1 MKIGMKGV
9 RQWMGFAK
17 TRCRL
22 FFNPPPQVP
31 EAGQEDL
38 PSEKWI
44 WRWTK
49 QEWIEIGIFS
59 VVVLMVIFLAGGEF
73 LKALEKVQAGRERVD
88 KKRRAS
94 GGGWENQDFPT
105 QEMPPVSARPAAN
118 KPAVASAQSQS
129 QAGDLS
135 DLQKKARAGD
145 AAAQIELGNRYQA
158 GRDAP
163 RNPALAV
170 HWFAMAAE
178 QGDPYA
184 AVQLGAS
191 YDDGLGVPKN
201 DQKAYEWYQKAVQLS
216 SDQMR
221 KFAGRAPQA
230 LRVVH
235 AVACGNVGNCLYRGE
250 GVTKDDRAAVEY
262 LAKAAVEF
270 GPARNLLAEMAG
282 RGNREANFALEQAV
296 RTGNELSAME
306 KLLMTREFPAHLQS
320 LKQRGIKFEII
331 IGHNTPDHVTIR
343 IRPSPPSPK
352 ASEQVFFYRTKDSRC
367 FTGSQAGKI
376 RELQ

>member
-1 MKIGMKGV
+1 MD
-9 RQWMGFAK
+9 FAK

-31 EAGQEDL
+31 ESGQEDL
-38 PSEKWI
+38 PSEKRI
-44 WRWTK
+44 WRWTR

-59 VVVLMVIFLAGGEF
+59 AVVLIVVFLAGGEF
-73 LKALEKVQAGRERVD
+73 LKALEKVQAGREQED
-88 KKRRAS
+88 IKRIAAIAANNV
-94 GGGWENQDFPT
+94 WENQDFPT
-105 QEMPPVSARPAAN
+105 QEIPPTSARLATNSPTLTPAPQA
-118 KPAVASAQSQS
+118 KASPEQLAK
-129 QAGDLS
+129 L
-135 DLQKKARAGD
+135 LRRARAGD
-145 AAAQIELGNRYQA
+145 VAAQIELGNRYQT
-158 GRDAP
+158 GREVPKNHAT
-163 RNPALAV
+163 AV
-170 HWFAMAAE
+170 HWFAMAAG

-184 AVQLGAS
+184 AVQLGAC

-201 DQKAYEWYQKAVQLS
+201 DQNAYEWYQKAVQLS

-221 KFAGRAPQA
+221 KFAGRAPPA

-235 AVACGNVGNCLYRGE
+235 AVACGNVGTCLYRGE

-282 RGNREANFALEQAV
+282 RGNREAGLALEHAV

-367 FTGSQAGKI
+367 FTGSQGGNM

>member
-1 MKIGMKGV
+1 
-9 RQWMGFAK
+9 MGFAK

-38 PSEKWI
+38 PSEKRI

-59 VVVLMVIFLAGGEF
+59 AVVLILLFLAGGEF
-73 LKALEKVQAGRERVD
+73 LKALEKVQAGRQQEDIERKGVIAANNG
-88 KKRRAS
+88 RI
-94 GGGWENQDFPT
+94 NQDFPN
-105 QEMPPVSARPAAN
+105 QEMPPTVARLVKKTPTSPPA
-118 KPAVASAQSQS
+118 PAPQAKASPEVLAK
-129 QAGDLS
+129 L
-135 DLQKKARAGD
+135 LRRARAGEI
-145 AAAQIELGNRYQA
+145 AAQIELGDRYQT
-158 GRDAP
+158 GREVIK
-163 RNPALAV
+163 NPATAV

-184 AVQLGAS
+184 AVQVGAS

-201 DQKAYEWYQKAVQLS
+201 DQKAFEWYQKAVQFSAEKIRKS
-216 SDQMR
+216 S
-221 KFAGRAPQA
+221 GLPPPA
-230 LRVVH
+230 LRVIH
-235 AVACGNVGNCLYRGE
+235 SVACGNVGTCLYRGE

-270 GPARNLLAEMAG
+270 GPARNLLAEMAAQ
-282 RGNREANFALEQAV
+282 GNREAGSALDQAV
-296 RTGNELSAME
+296 RMGNELSAME

-331 IGHNTPDHVTIR
+331 IGHNTPDYVSIR

-352 ASEQVFFYRTKDSRC
+352 ASEQIFFYMTKDSRC
-367 FTGSQAGKI
+367 FVASQGGKR
-376 RELQ
+376 REIQ

>member
-1 MKIGMKGV
+1 
-9 RQWMGFAK
+9 MGFAK

-38 PSEKWI
+38 PSEKRI
-44 WRWTK
+44 RRWTR
-49 QEWIEIGIFS
+49 QECLEIGIFAA
-59 VVVLMVIFLAGGEF
+59 VVLILIFLAGGEF
-73 LKALEKVQAGRERVD
+73 FKALEKVQAGREQED
-88 KKRRAS
+88 IKRIAAIAANNV
-94 GGGWENQDFPT
+94 WENQDFPT
-105 QEMPPVSARPAAN
+105 QEMPSTSARPAAN
-118 KPAVASAQSQS
+118 KPAVAFAQSQS

-135 DLQKKARAGD
+135 DLQKQARAGD

-158 GRDAP
+158 GRGAP
-163 RNPALAV
+163 KNPALAV

-201 DQKAYEWYQKAVQLS
+201 DQKAYEWYLKAVQLS
-216 SDQMR
+216 AEQMR
-221 KFAGRAPQA
+221 KNSGLPPAA
-230 LRVVH
+230 LRVIH
-235 AVACGNVGNCLYRGE
+235 SVACGNVGTCLYRGE
-250 GVTKDDRAAVEY
+250 GVAKDDRAAVEY

-282 RGNREANFALEQAV
+282 RGNREAGLALEQAV
-296 RTGNELSAME
+296 RMGNEFSAME

-320 LKQRGIKFEII
+320 LKQNGIKFEII
-331 IGHNTPDHVTIR
+331 IGHSAPDHVTVR
-343 IRPSPPSPK
+343 IRPSPPSSK
-352 ASEQVFFYRTKDSRC
+352 ASEQIFFYGIKDSRC
-367 FTGSQAGKI
+367 FVSAQGGKM